1 MDCVI
6 IGLGEIG
13 KGIRDAYEKYHNFD
27 VIDPKIKP
35 IKNLDRYDV
44 MCVAIPYSERF
55 VEIVTE
61 YQEAYNPTATIIFST
76 VAVGTTKQIPNA
88 VHVPVEG
95 RHPNLSDSIKK
106 WQVFM
111 GGKNSTAFKFFID
124 ANKMVRQ
131 LEKPEHTE
139 FLKLQSTTNYG
150 LMIEY
155 ARYVNDCCQ
164 LIDLDYTEVMTF
176 NMAYNDLYK
185 QMGMPN
191 YQRYILTPP
200 NGKKGG
206 HCVNSN
212 SLILR
217 EQFPNKIVDIVAEV
231 E

>member
-1 MDCVI
+1 M
-6 IGLGEIG
+6 IGFGEIG
-13 KGIRDAYEKYHNFD
+13 KGVKEAYEKYHNFD

-35 IKNLDRYDV
+35 IKNLDTYDV

-61 YQEAYNPTATIIFST
+61 YQEAYKPTATIIFST

-95 RHPNLSDSIKK
+95 KHPALSESIKK

-111 GGKNSTAFKFFID
+111 GGKNQTAYKFFVD
-124 ANKMVRQ
+124 ANKIVYQ
-131 LEKPEHTE
+131 LEKPEHSE

-164 LIDLDYTEVMTF
+164 LLDMDYNEVIAF
-176 NMAYNDLYK
+176 NMAYNGLYK
-185 QMGMPN
+185 QLGMPN

-200 NGKKGG
+200 KGKKGG

-217 EQFPNKIVDIVAEV
+217 EQFPNKLVDIVAEV